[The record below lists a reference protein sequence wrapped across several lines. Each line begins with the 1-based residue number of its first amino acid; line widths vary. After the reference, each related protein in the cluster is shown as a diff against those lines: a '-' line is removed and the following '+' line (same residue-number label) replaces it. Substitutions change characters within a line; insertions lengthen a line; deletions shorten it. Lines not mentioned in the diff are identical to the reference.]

1 MKKISIYKHNIQPI
15 YARIKYMYYLFSFA
29 QITHFYTETIIKHVN
44 NTNDKSLKGS
54 LQSICFSLTKN
65 ISDGNKIIWND
76 FDDKMN

>member
-15 YARIKYMYYLFSFA
+15 YARIKYNFFSFA

-44 NTNDKSLKGS
+44 NTHVKSLKGS

-65 ISDGNKIIWND
+65 ILDGNKIIWND